1 MSPRFAFFS
10 LFRMRVP
17 PLIETPD
24 DLKTELDL
32 MKALEDIE
40 TAFSII
46 KTEKK
51 SQEIN
56 PADKHYQGLQCDLK
70 PIPAGDKMDKVSVVY
85 SSRWP
90 SRTFLNSHNNIL
102 LYFRGLTA

>member
-1 MSPRFAFFS
+1 
-10 LFRMRVP
+10 MRVP

-70 PIPAGDKMDKVSVVY
+70 PIPAGEKMDKVGIFINSKNE
-85 SSRWP
+85 
-90 SRTFLNSHNNIL
+90 FLSLSFL
-102 LYFRGLTA
+102 LDYQGLCALDTRSNPLKLRA